1 MYILFLGCACLL
13 CYVVS
18 MIDPFFFAAT
28 PHIDFGAGR
37 RNGLPDIIRPL
48 GRKILLVTGDKSFD
62 NSLLC
67 QALLTDLK
75 KEFEV
80 QCIKV
85 AGEPSPALVD
95 DAVAKYKVFSP
106 ACVVAIGGG
115 SAIDAGKAIAGL
127 LPSGDSVMDY
137 LEGVGKGKTY
147 RGPSTP
153 FIALPTTAG
162 TGGETSK
169 NAVLSMVSPQGFK
182 KSFRDEGLVA
192 RHIILDPELT
202 LTCPAHASAACGM
215 DALTQLLESY
225 VSCKASP
232 MTDAL
237 ALSGLRRIGD
247 SLLAAVEHGDDIQA
261 RADMLYASSVS
272 GLTLANAGL
281 GSIHGLASPLGAF
294 FPIPHGEA
302 CGTMLCEATRINI
315 KAMLEREPDNEAL
328 EKYAQ
333 AGRLLCQ
340 HAGANSAAAREALL
354 KLLKNWTERLN
365 MPRLSEFQVT
375 QSDIPRIISHV
386 SSGSMATNPIILNQ
400 SELAALLQAC
410 L

>member
-1 MYILFLGCACLL
+1 
-13 CYVVS
+13 
-18 MIDPFFFAAT
+18 MIDPFFFAST
-28 PHIDFGAGR
+28 PHIDFGIGR
-37 RNGLPDIIRPL
+37 RNKLPEIVRMF
-48 GRKILLVTGDKSFD
+48 GRKLLLVTGGKSFD
-62 NSLLC
+62 HSSLC
-67 QALLTDLK
+67 QDLLTSLQ

-85 AGEPSPALVD
+85 TGEPSPVLVD
-95 DAVAKYKVFSP
+95 DAVIKYKGFAP
-106 ACVVAIGGG
+106 ACVIAIGGG

-147 RGPSTP
+147 QGPSTP

-169 NAVLSMVSPQGFK
+169 NAVLSIIGLQGFK
-182 KSFRDEGLVA
+182 KSFRDEALVA
-192 RHIILDPELT
+192 KYIILDPELT
-202 LTCPAHASAACGM
+202 LNCPARVSAACGM

-225 VSCKASP
+225 VSSKASP

-237 ALSGLRRIGD
+237 ALSGLRKIGD
-247 SLLAAVEHGDDIQA
+247 SLLTAVKHGDDVKA

-281 GSIHGLASPLGAF
+281 GSVHGLASPLGAF

-302 CGTMLCEATRINI
+302 CGTMLFEATRINI
-315 KAMLEREPDNEAL
+315 TALQEWDPDNVAL

-333 AGRLLCQ
+333 AGRVLSKCIDT
-340 HAGANSAAAREALL
+340 NSEIARESLL
-354 KLLKNWTERLN
+354 KLLENWTKRLN
-365 MPRLSEFQVT
+365 MPRLSDYQVT
-375 QSDIPRIISHV
+375 EGDIPRIISHI
-386 SSGSMATNPIILNQ
+386 SGGSMATNPITLNN
-400 SELAALLQAC
+400 SELTMLLQSR

>member
-1 MYILFLGCACLL
+1 
-13 CYVVS
+13 

-28 PHIDFGAGR
+28 PHIDFGTGR
-37 RNGLPDIIRPL
+37 RNRLPDIVRMF
-48 GRKILLVTGDKSFD
+48 GRKLLLVTGETSFD
-62 NSLLC
+62 HSSLC
-67 QALLTDLK
+67 RDLLATLHK
-75 KEFEV
+75 GFEV
-80 QCIKV
+80 QRIKV
-85 AGEPSPALVD
+85 AGEPSPVLVD

-106 ACVVAIGGG
+106 ACVIAIGGG
-115 SAIDAGKAIAGL
+115 SVIDAAKAIAGL
-127 LPSGDSVMDY
+127 LQTGDSVMDY

-147 RGPSTP
+147 QGPSTP

-169 NAVLSMVSPQGFK
+169 NAVLSVIGPEGFK
-182 KSFRDEGLVA
+182 KSFRDEALVA

-202 LTCPAHASAACGM
+202 LTCPARVSAACGM

-237 ALSGLRRIGD
+237 TLSGLRKIGD
-247 SLLAAVEHGDDIQA
+247 SLLTAVEHGDDIRA
-261 RADMLYASSVS
+261 RADMLYASSIS

-281 GSIHGLASPLGAF
+281 GSVHGLASPLGAF

-302 CGTMLCEATRINI
+302 CGTMLFEATRANI
-315 KAMLEREPDNEAL
+315 TAMQERDPDNEAL

-333 AGRLLCQ
+333 AGRLLCKCM
-340 HAGANSAAAREALL
+340 NSNSEMARETLL
-354 KLLKNWTERLN
+354 SLLENWTKRLN
-365 MPRLSEFQVT
+365 MPRLSDYQVT
-375 QSDIPRIISHV
+375 EGDIPRIIAHISG
-386 SSGSMATNPIILNQ
+386 GSMATNPIVLNS
-400 SELAALLQAC
+400 SELAALLQSR

>member
-1 MYILFLGCACLL
+1 MYILFLGCTCLL

-28 PHIDFGAGR
+28 PHIDFGVGR
-37 RNGLPDIIRPL
+37 RNRLPDIVRQF
-48 GRKILLVTGDKSFD
+48 GGKIILVTGGKSFD
-62 NSLLC
+62 HSTCC
-67 QALLTDLK
+67 QDLLTGLQ

-80 QCIKV
+80 QHIKV
-85 AGEPSPALVD
+85 VGEPSPALVD
-95 DAVAKYKVFSP
+95 DAVAKYKAFSP
-106 ACVVAIGGG
+106 ACVIAIGGG

-127 LPSGDSVMDY
+127 LPSGDSVMEY

-147 RGPSTP
+147 QGPSTP

-169 NAVLSMVSPQGFK
+169 NAVLSMIGSQGFK

-202 LTCPAHASAACGM
+202 LTCPAHVSAACGM

-225 VSCKASP
+225 VSSNASP

-237 ALSGLRRIGD
+237 ALGGLRKIGD
-247 SLLAAVEHGDDIQA
+247 SLLAAVEQGDDIQA
-261 RADMLYASSVS
+261 RADLLYASSVS

-281 GSIHGLASPLGAF
+281 GSVHGLASPLGAF

-302 CGTMLCEATRINI
+302 CGTMLCEAARINI
-315 KAMLEREPDNEAL
+315 KAMQQREPDNVAL

-340 HAGANSAAAREALL
+340 HKNMNSAAAREALL
-354 KLLKNWTERLN
+354 KLLENWTERLN
-365 MPRLSEFQVT
+365 MPRLSEYQVT
-375 QSDIPRIISHV
+375 ENDIPRIIAHISG
-386 SSGSMATNPIILNQ
+386 GSMATNPIVLNQ
-400 SELAALLQAC
+400 SELTELLRSR

>member
-1 MYILFLGCACLL
+1 
-13 CYVVS
+13 

-28 PHIDFGAGR
+28 PHINFGAGR
-37 RNGLPDIIRPL
+37 RNGLPEIVRL
-48 GRKILLVTGDKSFD
+48 YGRKLLLVTGGKSFD
-62 NSLLC
+62 HSSQC
-67 QALLTDLK
+67 QDLLTGLQR
-75 KEFEV
+75 EFEV
-80 QCIKV
+80 QRIKV

-95 DAVAKYKVFSP
+95 DAVAKYKAFSVD
-106 ACVVAIGGG
+106 CVIAVGGG

-127 LPSGDSVMDY
+127 LASGDSVMEY

-147 RGPSTP
+147 QGPSTP

-169 NAVLSMVSPQGFK
+169 NAVLSMTGPEGFK
-182 KSFRDEGLVA
+182 KSFRHEALVA

-202 LTCPAHASAACGM
+202 LSCPAHVSAACGM

-237 ALSGLRRIGD
+237 ALSGLRKIGD
-247 SLLAAVEHGDDIQA
+247 SLLAAVEQGDDIQA
-261 RADMLYASSVS
+261 RSDMLYASSVS

-281 GSIHGLASPLGAF
+281 GAVHGLASPLGAF

-302 CGTMLCEATRINI
+302 CGTMLYEATRINI
-315 KAMLEREPDNEAL
+315 KAMQERDPDNIAL

-333 AGRLLCQ
+333 TGRLLCQ
-340 HAGANSAAAREALL
+340 RADMNSLVAREALL
-354 KLLKNWTERLN
+354 KLLEGWTNHLK
-365 MPRLSEFQVT
+365 MPRLSDYQVT
-375 QSDIPRIISHV
+375 EKDIPRIIANI
-386 SSGSMATNPIILNQ
+386 SSGSMATNPIILHQ
-400 SELAALLQAC
+400 SELTALLQSR